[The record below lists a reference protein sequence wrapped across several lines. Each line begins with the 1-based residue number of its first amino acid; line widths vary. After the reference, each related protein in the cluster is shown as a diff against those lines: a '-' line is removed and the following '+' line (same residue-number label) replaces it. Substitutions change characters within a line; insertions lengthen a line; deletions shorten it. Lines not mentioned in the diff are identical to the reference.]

1 MHTLNLLGANNHIR
15 QSGAGFEDEDCIRA
29 AGVAGVG
36 GTDYAA
42 VVFGIGEVFGAGDAH
57 WFFEGYDAAFGGG
70 D

>member
-1 MHTLNLLGANNHIR
+1 MHTLNLLGADNHIR
-15 QSGAGFEDEDCIRA
+15 QSGASLEDEDCIRA
-29 AGVAGVG
+29 ACVAGVR

-57 WFFEGYDAAFGGG
+57 WFCESYDAAFGGW